1 MEPINRF
8 VGIDVSGA
16 HVDVFVRPDGHA
28 RRFDR
33 DGEREALLEYL
44 KPLKPTLI
52 VMEATG
58 GLEVPVAAAIATAKL
73 PVVVIN
79 PRQARDFAKATGRLA
94 KTDAIDAAVLAHFAD
109 ALRPEVRPL
118 PDEASREL
126 EALVVRRRQ
135 LVDMLV
141 AERHRLRVCASNATK
156 AGLKKHIEWLQ
167 KQIKELDDD
176 IGRSVRKS
184 PIWREKDD
192 LLQSVPG
199 IGPVV
204 SSTLLASLPEL
215 GTLDRKKISALVGL
229 APLNRDS
236 GTMRGKRTIWG
247 GRASVRAVL
256 YMTATVAA
264 QHNPTIR
271 AFYARLLAVGKPKK
285 VALTACMH
293 KVLIMVNAILRTG
306 RSWQPGLVLAHAP

>member
-1 MEPINRF
+1 MEPTNRF

-16 HVDVFVRPDGHA
+16 HVDVFVRPDGVA
-28 RRFDR
+28 KRF
-33 DGEREALLEYL
+33 EREAELEAL
-44 KPLKPTLI
+44 CEFLTPLAPSRVVL
-52 VMEATG
+52 EATG
-58 GLEVPVAAAIATAKL
+58 GFEVPVAAALAAAKL

-79 PRQARDFAKATGRLA
+79 PRQARDFAKAAGKLA

-109 ALRPEVRPL
+109 AIRPEARPL
-118 PDEASREL
+118 PDDASREL

-135 LVDMLV
+135 LVGMLV
-141 AERHRLRVCASNATK
+141 AERNRHRVCASKATK
-156 AGLKKHIEWLQ
+156 AGIEKHIAWLKK
-167 KQIKELDDD
+167 QITDTDGH

-184 PIWREKDD
+184 AIWREKDD

-215 GTLDRKKISALVGL
+215 GKLDRKKIASLVGL

-264 QHNPTIR
+264 QHNPTIK
-271 AFYARLLAVGKPKK
+271 AFYARLLSAGKSKK

-293 KVLIMVNAILRTG
+293 KVLVIVNAILRTG
-306 RSWQPGLVLAHAP
+306 RAWNPVVAAAS

>member
-1 MEPINRF
+1 MEPTNRF

-28 RRFDR
+28 KRFDR

-44 KPLKPTLI
+44 KPLEPTLI

-94 KTDAIDAAVLAHFAD
+94 KTDTIDAAVLAHFAD

-176 IGRSVRKS
+176 IGRNVRKS

-264 QHNPTIR
+264 QHNPTIK

-306 RSWQPGLVLAHAP
+306 RSWQHGLALAHAR

>member
-1 MEPINRF
+1 MEPTNRF

-16 HVDVFVRPDGHA
+16 HVDVFVRPDGLVK
-28 RRFDR
+28 RFDR

-58 GLEVPVAAAIATAKL
+58 GLEVPVAAALATAKL

-94 KTDAIDAAVLAHFAD
+94 KTDTIDAAVLAHFAD

-141 AERHRLRVCASNATK
+141 AERNRLRVCASNATK
-156 AGLKKHIEWLQ
+156 AGLKKHIAWLQ

-184 PIWREKDD
+184 PIWRERDD
-192 LLQSVPG
+192 LLQSVPS

-264 QHNPTIR
+264 QHNPTIK

-306 RSWQPGLVLAHAP
+306 RSWQQGLALAHAT

>member
-264 QHNPTIR
+264 QHNPTIK

-306 RSWQPGLVLAHAP
+306 RSWQQGLVLAHAT

>member
-1 MEPINRF
+1 MEPTVRF
-8 VGIDVSGA
+8 VGIDVAGA
-16 HVDVFVRPDGHA
+16 HVDVCVRPEGHA
-28 RRFDR
+28 RRF
-33 DGEREALLEYL
+33 EREGELEQLIDYL
-44 KPLKPTLI
+44 KPLEPTLI

-58 GLEVPVAAAIATAKL
+58 GLEVPVAAALATAGL
-73 PVVVIN
+73 PVAVVN
-79 PRQARDFAKATGRLA
+79 PRQARDFGKATGKLA
-94 KTDAIDAAVLAHFAD
+94 KTDAIDAAVLAHFAE
-109 ALRPEVRPL
+109 AVRPEVRPL
-118 PDEASREL
+118 RDEQTRDL

-141 AERHRLRVCASNATK
+141 AERNRHRVCASKTTK
-156 AGLKKHIEWLQ
+156 RSIQKHIEWLQ
-167 KQIKELDDD
+167 RQIKDLDSD
-176 IGRSVRKS
+176 IGRSIRQT

-204 SSTLLASLPEL
+204 SSTLLVSLPEL
-215 GTLDRKKISALVGL
+215 GTLDRKKIAALVGV

-236 GTMRGKRTIWG
+236 GTMRGKRTVWG

-264 QHNPTIR
+264 QHNPTIKR
-271 AFYARLLAVGKPKK
+271 FYQRLLASGKAKK

-293 KVLIMVNAILRTG
+293 KVLTIANAILRTG
-306 RSWQPGLVLAHAP
+306 TRWRNELA

>member
-176 IGRSVRKS
+176 IGRSVRKG

-264 QHNPTIR
+264 QHNPTIK

-306 RSWQPGLVLAHAP
+306 RGWQPGLALAHAP

>member
-156 AGLKKHIEWLQ
+156 AGLKKHIAWLQ

-264 QHNPTIR
+264 QHNPTIK

-306 RSWQPGLVLAHAP
+306 RGWQPGLALAHAP

>member
-264 QHNPTIR
+264 QHNPTIK

-306 RSWQPGLVLAHAP
+306 RGWQPGLALAHAP